1 MIRLAESVV
10 ERLLA
15 KPKAQMN
22 DQTGLRL
29 VPMSVNAEG
38 IALRW
43 RRRSGIIEGEWYKCS
58 PEADVSKLDGLNAQ
72 VRSCRLC
79 RLCRTRMN
87 GVPGDG
93 NEAAAVLFIG
103 EGPGYNEDRDG
114 KPFVGQA
121 GQFLDE
127 LLGIAGL
134 QRREVYITN
143 VVKCRP
149 PQNRDPLPDEIDA
162 CSGYLER
169 QIAAIDPLLI
179 VTLGRHSM
187 ARFFPDAKITS
198 IHGQAKPIEGRMVL
212 PMLHPAY
219 GLRDDRGRESLKED
233 FRRLPTVL
241 AEAQE
246 LRAAR
251 PGPAP
256 RQASRLQ
263 AVVEA
268 HLDTLTQVHAQA
280 DAPAVPPVEAGDPFA
295 YVAAVTDPARRGGR
309 RKVAAVT
316 ATETATVAV
325 PVPTT
330 ETAVAEVVDA
340 PVAAEAVAILDAPED
355 AVAPDAPIMVTIAV
369 PARASGP
376 TAALVEQGVVEPLL
390 IVPVDP
396 SLSDVAPLL
405 MEATSPAEKPR
416 RGRPAKAAAP
426 VAETTDA
433 TPAEAATPAGKK
445 GKPDPDFEQLSLFG

>member
-1 MIRLAESVV
+1 M
-10 ERLLA
+10 
-15 KPKAQMN
+15 
-22 DQTGLRL
+22 
-29 VPMSVNAEG
+29 
-38 IALRW
+38 
-43 RRRSGIIEGEWYKCS
+43 
-58 PEADVSKLDGLNAQ
+58 SKLDGLNAQ

-103 EGPGYNEDRDG
+103 EGPGYNEDREG

-169 QIAAIDPLLI
+169 QIATIDPLLI
-179 VTLGRHSM
+179 VTLGRYSM

-198 IHGQAKPIEGRMVL
+198 IHGQAKALEGRMVL

-233 FRRLPTVL
+233 FRRLPDVL
-241 AEAQE
+241 AQARE

-251 PGPAP
+251 PGPP
-256 RQASRLQ
+256 PPQQRRLQ

-268 HLDTLTQVHAQA
+268 HLDTLPVTPAPVVTS
-280 DAPAVPPVEAGDPFA
+280 APAAETTDPFA
-295 YVAAVTDPARRGGR
+295 YVSAVTDPARRGGR
-309 RKVAAVT
+309 RKVAAV
-316 ATETATVAV
+316 AAGESATVAV
-325 PVPTT
+325 PMAPSATPGELDTPDVAPPAP
-330 ETAVAEVVDA
+330 EPAAADAPITATVTLALRESAPASIPSAQVEGTLL
-340 PVAAEAVAILDAPED
+340 PVAAEQGRVEPLHIVPADPPLITVDSALQAATAPPALPRRARSAPPVAL
-355 AVAPDAPIMVTIAV
+355 APDA
-369 PARASGP
+369 
-376 TAALVEQGVVEPLL
+376 
-390 IVPVDP
+390 
-396 SLSDVAPLL
+396 
-405 MEATSPAEKPR
+405 
-416 RGRPAKAAAP
+416 AAP
-426 VAETTDA
+426 
-433 TPAEAATPAGKK
+433 AATPPADAPAAPGKK
-445 GKPDPDFEQLSLFG
+445 GKPDKDFEQLSLFG

>member
-1 MIRLAESVV
+1 
-10 ERLLA
+10 
-15 KPKAQMN
+15 
-22 DQTGLRL
+22 
-29 VPMSVNAEG
+29 MS
-38 IALRW
+38 R
-43 RRRSGIIEGEWYKCS
+43 
-58 PEADVSKLDGLNAQ
+58 LDGLNGQ

-103 EGPGYNEDRDG
+103 EGPGYNEDREG

-198 IHGQAKPIEGRMVL
+198 IHGQAQPVEGRMVL

-233 FRRLPTVL
+233 FRRLPAVL
-241 AEAQE
+241 VQAQE
-246 LRAAR
+246 LRTTR
-251 PGPAP
+251 PGPTP
-256 RQASRLQ
+256 RQPGRLQ

-268 HLDTLTQVHAQA
+268 HLDTLTIVPAHA
-280 DAPAVPPVEAGDPFA
+280 DPPVPPAEAADPFA
-295 YVAAVTDPARRGGR
+295 YVAAVTDPTRKSGR

-325 PVPTT
+325 PVI
-330 ETAVAEVVDA
+330 EAIA
-340 PVAAEAVAILDAPED
+340 PAMLDPPMEPVPPAIIDEQGEAVAL
-355 AVAPDAPIMVTIAV
+355 VAPLTVTISV
-369 PARASGP
+369 PARESG
-376 TAALVEQGVVEPLL
+376 ALAEQGVVAPLL
-390 IVPVDP
+390 IVPVEVEPPLPDAALLQMAEA
-396 SLSDVAPLL
+396 SLPLPDAAPVG
-405 MEATSPAEKPR
+405 MATTSPAEKPR
-416 RGRPAKAAAP
+416 RSRPAKATVAVAA
-426 VAETTDA
+426 ATDA
-433 TPAEAATPAGKK
+433 TPAGQK
-445 GKPDPDFEQLSLFG
+445 GKPDTDFEQLSLFG

>member
-1 MIRLAESVV
+1 
-10 ERLLA
+10 
-15 KPKAQMN
+15 
-22 DQTGLRL
+22 
-29 VPMSVNAEG
+29 MS
-38 IALRW
+38 R
-43 RRRSGIIEGEWYKCS
+43 
-58 PEADVSKLDGLNAQ
+58 LDGLNGQ

-103 EGPGYNEDRDG
+103 EGPGYNEDREG

-169 QIAAIDPLLI
+169 QIAVIDPLLI

-198 IHGQAKPIEGRMVL
+198 IHGQAQPIEGRMVL

-233 FRRLPTVL
+233 FRRLPAVL
-241 AEAQE
+241 VQAQE
-246 LRAAR
+246 LRTAR
-251 PGPAP
+251 PGPTP
-256 RQASRLQ
+256 RQPGRLQ

-268 HLDTLTQVHAQA
+268 HLDTLPIVPAHA
-280 DAPAVPPVEAGDPFA
+280 DPPVPPAAAADPFA
-295 YVAAVTDPARRGGR
+295 YVAAVTDPTRKGGR

-325 PVPTT
+325 PVMEAIAPAVLDPPV
-330 ETAVAEVVDA
+330 ETVPPAIIDA
-340 PVAAEAVAILDAPED
+340 PVEAVALDAPLT
-355 AVAPDAPIMVTIAV
+355 VTIAV
-369 PARASGP
+369 PARESGP
-376 TAALVEQGVVEPLL
+376 MAALAEQGVVEPLL
-390 IVPVDP
+390 IVPVKVDP
-396 SLSDVAPLL
+396 PLPDGAPLRMAATSSPL
-405 MEATSPAEKPR
+405 PDGAPAGMEATSPAEKPR
-416 RGRPAKAAAP
+416 RGRTAKAIGPAAE
-426 VAETTDA
+426 VTDA
-433 TPAEAATPAGKK
+433 TPAGQK
-445 GKPDPDFEQLSLFG
+445 GKPDTDFEQLSLFG

>member
-1 MIRLAESVV
+1 M
-10 ERLLA
+10 
-15 KPKAQMN
+15 
-22 DQTGLRL
+22 
-29 VPMSVNAEG
+29 
-38 IALRW
+38 
-43 RRRSGIIEGEWYKCS
+43 
-58 PEADVSKLDGLNAQ
+58 SKLDGLNAQ

-93 NEAAAVLFIG
+93 NEAATVLFIG

-143 VVKCRP
+143 IVKCRP

-198 IHGQAKPIEGRMVL
+198 IHGQAKAIEGRMVL

-233 FRRLPTVL
+233 FRRLPDVL
-241 AEAQE
+241 VQAQE

-256 RQASRLQ
+256 RHAGRLQ

-268 HLDTLTQVHAQA
+268 HLDTLTL
-280 DAPAVPPVEAGDPFA
+280 VPPATESGSLPPAAATDPFA
-295 YVAAVTDPARRGGR
+295 YVAAVMDPARKGGR

-316 ATETATVAV
+316 TTETATVAV
-325 PVPTT
+325 PVP
-330 ETAVAEVVDA
+330 EPTAQEAIE
-340 PVAAEAVAILDAPED
+340 PLIEAVAPTTERALVAT
-355 AVAPDAPIMVTIAV
+355 VAPDEPLTVTIAV
-369 PARASGP
+369 PARAGAP
-376 TAALVEQGVVEPLL
+376 VAALAEQGVVAPLL

-396 SLSDVAPLL
+396 PVPDAAPLPIA
-405 MEATSPAEKPR
+405 ATHSPPKEPR
-416 RGRPAKAAAP
+416 RGRPPKAAAG
-426 VAETTDA
+426 
-433 TPAEAATPAGKK
+433 AEAEAEATDTNAPGDAAPAPGKK
-445 GKPDPDFEQLSLFG
+445 GKADTDFEQLSLFG